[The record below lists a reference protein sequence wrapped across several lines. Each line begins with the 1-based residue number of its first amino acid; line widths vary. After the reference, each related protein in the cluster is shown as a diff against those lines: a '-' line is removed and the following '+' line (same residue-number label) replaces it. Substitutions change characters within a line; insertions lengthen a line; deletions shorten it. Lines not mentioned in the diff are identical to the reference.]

1 MGQQFLRGTI
11 PILPEQ
17 GQDPMVLV
25 SPMVL
30 GTTFQLRVF
39 HGSSTRTM
47 NQDLG
52 QQRKGMDW
60 RGRGSCLVLLHPCLG
75 FSCILASSS
84 PALPPPPQPIPV
96 RTGTDLSPVN
106 NSRGAQ
112 QGRESK
118 VCPAASGPS
127 RCSLALR
134 VPLAQE
140 WGQSWIT
147 FPFLWAVF
155 VPGTGGV

>member
-52 QQRKGMDW
+52 QQGKGMDW

-75 FSCILASSS
+75 LSFIPASAS
-84 PALPPPPQPIPV
+84 PASLPQVLLHSHLLPSPSLSGQARICPQLIIPGV
-96 RTGTDLSPVN
+96 LSRAGRAK
-106 NSRGAQ
+106 SAQ
-112 QGRESK
+112 QPQGH
-118 VCPAASGPS
+118 
-127 RCSLALR
+127 L
-134 VPLAQE
+134 
-140 WGQSWIT
+140 
-147 FPFLWAVF
+147 
-155 VPGTGGV
+155 GVAWP